1 MKRSLRRSGDVHKGS
16 FGHAWIIAGS
26 SGMPGA
32 GRLAAEA
39 AMRSGAGKT
48 TWVTTREAYRVMGR
62 AIPEVMALTYPSAAD
77 GGLPAVSVSRILR
90 RALASATAI
99 GIGPGLGRTT
109 VTKRLVRGL
118 LRSARVPLVLD
129 ADALWALEGDAGRL
143 RTARANVILTP
154 HEGELAR
161 LFGAARV
168 GVRPALRGPV
178 AKRIANQYHCV
189 LVWKGPRTKV
199 VSSDAKFFQNTTG
212 NPGLAKGGSGDVLTG
227 IITALAA
234 QGFSAFDA
242 ARIGVHAH
250 GRAADLAVRRTGWTA
265 LAPSDVLKALPDVWR
280 GLEKRASLKK
290 L

>member
-1 MKRSLRRSGDVHKGS
+1 
-16 FGHAWIIAGS
+16 
-26 SGMPGA
+26 MPGA

-62 AIPEVMALTYPSAAD
+62 SIPEVMSYTCPSAAD
-77 GGLPAVSVSRILR
+77 GGLPSSSVPGIQR
-90 RALASATAI
+90 RVLASATAV
-99 GIGPGLGRTT
+99 GGGPGLGRTAAT
-109 VTKRLVRGL
+109 RRLVRGL
-118 LRSARVPLVLD
+118 IRSARVPLVLD
-129 ADALWALEGDAGRL
+129 ADALWALEGDADRL
-143 RTARANVILTP
+143 RMARAPVILTP

-168 GVRPALRGPV
+168 RVRPALRGPV
-178 AKRIANQYHCV
+178 AKMIANQYLCV

-199 VSSDAKFFQNTTG
+199 AASGEKFFQNTTG

-250 GRAADLAVRRTGWTA
+250 GRAADLAVRKTGETA
-265 LAPSDVLKALPDVWR
+265 LAPSDVLKALPEVWR
-280 GLEKRASLKK
+280 DLEKRSGLKK